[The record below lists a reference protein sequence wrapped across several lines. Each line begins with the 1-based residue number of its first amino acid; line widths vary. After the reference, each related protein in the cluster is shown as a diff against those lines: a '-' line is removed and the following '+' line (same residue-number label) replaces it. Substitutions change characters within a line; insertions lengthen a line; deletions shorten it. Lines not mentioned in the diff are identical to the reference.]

1 MAKKKKRSDIAAI
14 KEEARMM
21 GLTYAE
27 YQQRETLEIVDT
39 GFSVPRGYRKAGEK
53 HGSRQEKY

>member
-53 HGSRQEKY
+53 RWKTEKN